1 MADRDGQEHW
11 MDAVEGSAS
20 RVRKARLWFC
30 SMADN
35 ARRREAIFFVLTSY
49 LIVLSCALVSHLHL
63 LLFLCPPR
71 NTPRHPPSGFFAHI
85 ALLAQLALNP
95 PEVDAGVLL
104 ALQDGEETLRKGS
117 KSFAVAKYGWGR
129 EMRSALVAVYGWC
142 RVTVSGDARDSMFV
156 ADKTLKDNLIDE
168 ATSDAERAEM
178 LQAMEGF
185 LDHAYSPA
193 KGRFDYATLPSA
205 ARPAF
210 YLFLEL
216 GLPSMI
222 PRTPFDDLVAGYRM
236 DLAFPDPPPHV
247 VDPTQIDSLGPIK
260 STADLIEYS
269 DKVAGSVAEMIC
281 RLCWAALG
289 DGGLSPEELTKVVQK
304 ARTMGQALQL
314 VNISRDIRTDA
325 ALNRVYIPL
334 NAFRRPQDAPADDP
348 FAKMTAP
355 ASDLEALL
363 RTGGKSPS
371 GAELSRY
378 TQLLLRL
385 ADDLR
390 SSSKDAIAKLPRT
403 ARAGTRAMVAS
414 YFEIAVAVRRDAQV
428 THDASEPVTRVKVSK
443 RKRLWAVCRAMW
455 FT

>member
-1 MADRDGQEHW
+1 M
-11 MDAVEGSAS
+11 
-20 RVRKARLWFC
+20 
-30 SMADN
+30 
-35 ARRREAIFFVLTSY
+35 
-49 LIVLSCALVSHLHL
+49 LH
-63 LLFLCPPR
+63 
-71 NTPRHPPSGFFAHI
+71 
-85 ALLAQLALNP
+85 
-95 PEVDAGVLL
+95 
-104 ALQDGEETLRKGS
+104 
-117 KSFAVAKYGWGR
+117 
-129 EMRSALVAVYGWC
+129 
-142 RVTVSGDARDSMFV
+142 
-156 ADKTLKDNLIDE
+156 
-168 ATSDAERAEM
+168 
-178 LQAMEGF
+178 AMESF
-185 LDHAYSPA
+185 LDHAYSPSKA
-193 KGRFDYATLPSA
+193 PFTYSTLPPS

-222 PRTPFDDLVAGYRM
+222 PRAPFDDLVAGYRM

-247 VDPTQIDSLGPIK
+247 ADPTQIDSLGPIK

-289 DGGLSPEELTKVVQK
+289 DGGLSAGELTEVVIK

-334 NAFRRPQDAPADDP
+334 NAFRKANEASKDDP
-348 FAKMTAP
+348 FATMDAP
-355 ASDLEALL
+355 ASDLESLL
-363 RTGGKSPS
+363 RSSGRSPS
-371 GAELSRY
+371 STELSRY

-390 SSSKDAIAKLPRT
+390 SSSQGAIAKLPRT

-414 YFEIAVAVRRDAQV
+414 YFEIAVAVRRDAKV
-428 THDASEPVTRVKVSK
+428 NHDTSSEPVSRVKVSK
-443 RKRLWAVCRAMW
+443 RKRLWAVCRAVW